1 MKMDI
6 SELYEHFLAC
16 PLVTTD
22 SRTCPAGSIF
32 FALKGE
38 KFDGNCYAQKAL
50 DSGCAYAVVDE
61 AQYIPEG
68 DNRYVLVA
76 DALQALQQLANMH
89 RRHFHHP
96 VIQITGTNGKTTTK
110 ELTAA
115 VLSKKYQVLA
125 TEANYNNHIGVPK
138 TLLRLTDRHN
148 MAVIETGAS
157 HPGEIRELAGIVDP
171 DYGLITNVGR
181 AHLEG
186 FGSFEGVVKTKGE
199 LYDYLRQ
206 KEGSQV
212 FIHGDNPYLANISA
226 GLKLVKYGE
235 PGHED
240 YLVEGEALESDT
252 PYLTGRWR
260 KAGEAEWHRVETR
273 LIGSY
278 NIYNVLAAA
287 CIGTFFGVGAEQI
300 NNAIEEYV
308 PKNDRSELRVT
319 AHNELIVDAY
329 NANPTSMRAALLN
342 FMEMKGNDK
351 MAILGDMGELGT
363 ASEEEHQKI
372 VDLLKQSDVE
382 TVWLVG
388 GNFKKARHTFRTF
401 DNVEEVKEELHRNP
415 VKGKCILIK
424 GSNRTRLYQL
434 PDFL

>member
-1 MKMDI
+1 MTI
-6 SELYEHFLAC
+6 SELYGHFLSC
-16 PLVTTD
+16 PSVTTD
-22 SRTCPAGSIF
+22 SRNCPAGSIF
-32 FALKGE
+32 FALKGD
-38 KFDGNCYAQKAL
+38 KFDGNSYAQKAL
-50 DSGCAYAVVDE
+50 DNGCAYAVVDE
-61 AQYIPEG
+61 AQYMPEG
-68 DNRYVLVA
+68 DSRYVLVA

-89 RRHFHHP
+89 RRQFHHP

-138 TLLRLTDRHN
+138 TLLRLTGRHN

-157 HPGEIRELAGIVDP
+157 HPGEIKALADIVDP

-186 FGSFEGVVKTKGE
+186 FGSFEGVVRTKGE

-206 KEGSQV
+206 KEGTRV
-212 FIHGDNPYLANISA
+212 FVHGDNPYLEKMAA
-226 GLKLVKYGE
+226 GLKQVKYGE
-235 PGHED
+235 PGHD
-240 YLVEGEALESDT
+240 GYLVEGEALESDT

-260 KAGEAEWHRVETR
+260 KAGETEWHRVETH

-278 NIYNVLAAA
+278 NMYNILAAA
-287 CIGTFFGVGAEQI
+287 CIGTFFGVEAEQI
-300 NNAIEEYV
+300 NCAIEEYV

-319 AHNELIVDAY
+319 AGNELIVDAY
-329 NANPTSMRAALLN
+329 NANPTSMKAALLN
-342 FMEMKGNDK
+342 FMGMKGNDK
-351 MAILGDMGELGT
+351 MAILGDMGELGA

-372 VDLLKQSDVE
+372 VDLLKQSDIE

-388 GNFKKARHTFRTF
+388 GNFKKTRHTFRTF
-401 DNVEEVKEELHRNP
+401 NNVEEVEEELRRSP

-424 GSNRTRLYQL
+424 GSNRTKLYRL
-434 PDFL
+434 PDYL